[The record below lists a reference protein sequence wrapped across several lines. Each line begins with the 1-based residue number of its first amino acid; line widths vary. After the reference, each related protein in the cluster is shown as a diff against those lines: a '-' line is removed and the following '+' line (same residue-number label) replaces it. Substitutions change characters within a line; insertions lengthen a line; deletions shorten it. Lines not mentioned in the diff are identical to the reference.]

1 MKCKE
6 CGAELKTDARFCPSC
21 GVRLDEAKETVVKHD
36 VSSYAEYRR
45 SINKIEAGGKKPDE
59 VKKARD
65 DAPQTVGD
73 VPQAKPSTNLKGL
86 VIAVVAVIACVAVGA
101 FIMLGV
107 SNSKVEPIKQ
117 EQDTK
122 KTKYVTVT
130 FDGNGDDEKSVF
142 GKEIASGEEFLIPG
156 CEFSRK
162 GYFFA
167 GWCGAPKIEDGTTYS
182 VGDKRKFWDSKT
194 LYAIWAKA
202 TPRAEHNIQ
211 KLGDEFK
218 GAFDTFDA
226 SDQVCCVAVTN
237 NSDLVVSVEA
247 EFTFESADGKK
258 TESWTD
264 WSESIE
270 PGTMSLLM
278 GHNTADLDKASYVVK
293 VKEPLSNELP
303 LTKSAKLREAS
314 ASSKELILEVENTSD
329 NTLTIHS
336 VRWESYN
343 ANGDALMGDV
353 SAFVILGP
361 HETQAFSCRSN
372 DFRNDLAYRFSSLAD
387 LASLDRTYYV
397 AGFATEE
404 DYTK

>member
-6 CGAELKTDARFCPSC
+6 CGAELKPDARFCPSC
-21 GVRLDEAKETVVKHD
+21 GARIDEAEQTVVKHG
-36 VSSYAEYRR
+36 VVSYAEYRR
-45 SINKIEAGGKKPDE
+45 SISEGETGGKEPDE
-59 VKKARD
+59 SDKPRD
-65 DAPQTVGD
+65 DVPKAV
-73 VPQAKPSTNLKGL
+73 VNAPQAKPTSNSKAL
-86 VIAVVAVIACVAVGA
+86 VIAAVAAIACVAIGA
-101 FIMLGV
+101 FIMMGV
-107 SNSKVEPIKQ
+107 PNNTSEPVKQ
-117 EQDTK
+117 EQDAK

-142 GKEIASGEEFLIPG
+142 GKEIPSGEEFLIPG

-270 PGTMSLLM
+270 QGTMSLLM

-343 ANGDALMGDV
+343 VNGDALMGDV

-397 AGFATEE
+397 AGFATKE